1 MKLSC
6 MKCLFMVNQ
15 NRKDFNGMLNDRKDM
30 PKFHINGDEKI
41 LRNIEG
47 RIYFFTP
54 PKLNMTKKCGLCHL
68 ENCIQ

>member
-15 NRKDFNGMLNDRKDM
+15 NRKYFNGMLNDRKDM

-47 RIYFFTP
+47 RIYFFAP
-54 PKLNMTKKCGLCHL
+54 LN
-68 ENCIQ
+68 

>member
-30 PKFHINGDEKI
+30 PKFQINGDEK
-41 LRNIEG
+41 NIEK
-47 RIYFFTP
+47 Y
-54 PKLNMTKKCGLCHL
+54 
-68 ENCIQ
+68 